1 MSNEIIEETKKSKI
15 NILKIILPILI
26 AVLSFTLVA
35 KVTTSPQFNKST
47 IEYLDVKRANA
58 ISLSAAAATT
68 ATTVSLILGDR
79 GAPISTKLLDL
90 TGYFLLILS
99 AIILEKYLMTILG
112 MASFRII
119 LPLAALL
126 YLLYVFLQKEVLK
139 KLSYKLAIFSIV
151 IFAVIPSSV
160 MLSQLIE
167 KIYKENEKIE
177 QIVNSSNEIKYTDM
191 PVVTETENN
200 NISDNSIINQETE
213 KTEGFFDVIKNASDN
228 FVKGVGNIKDTAS
241 KIVGNITNSA
251 SEFIGNVKDKAK
263 EIFSKAT
270 DLLGDLIEQIAIMI
284 VTTCVMPI
292 LILFFFIW
300 IVKMIFNVDIDTKK
314 LNFFKGAYSKE
325 K

>member
-47 IEYLDVKRANA
+47 IEYLDAKRANA

-177 QIVNSSNEIKYTDM
+177 QIVNSSNEIKDTDM
-191 PVVTETENN
+191 PVVTENESAVINGNVVSEQEIEKKEKFSFENVKNYISKGLEAANDSISKVFN
-200 NISDNSIINQETE
+200 NAKES
-213 KTEGFFDVIKNASDN
+213 V
-228 FVKGVGNIKDTAS
+228 
-241 KIVGNITNSA
+241 
-251 SEFIGNVKDKAK
+251 SEFIGNAKDKAK
-263 EIFSKAT
+263 EMFNKAT

-314 LNFFKGAYSKE
+314 LKFFKGDYSKE